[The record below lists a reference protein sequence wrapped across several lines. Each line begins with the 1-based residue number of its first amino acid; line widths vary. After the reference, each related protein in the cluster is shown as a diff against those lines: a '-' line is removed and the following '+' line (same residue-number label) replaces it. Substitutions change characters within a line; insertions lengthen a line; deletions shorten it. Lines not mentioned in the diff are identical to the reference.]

1 MSYRKDRKTGR
12 RFPATLLLALALVAL
27 QADRAPAQEHER
39 DRDEQVE
46 EHEHD
51 DAHEHEGHGD
61 HDVHGIADPAGDH
74 HFGLHFTH
82 PLIAESVS
90 PDTKIRIDHQFLD
103 LPDGDQLNVGV
114 LEGEYAFMRAFSVEA
129 GIPYS
134 YTDAAFGNLEVAL
147 KFANFAL
154 ERSGILLGYGVE
166 FGFPT
171 AAEHEEPELVPV
183 QARLGATL
191 DGSSRV
197 SRVDARPLSSSSGG
211 ELGEPEWEL
220 APFLNIGYK
229 RGALELVAW
238 GALGVPFAQD
248 DGEEVSTELGYN
260 LSALYHLSGRWQAV
274 LELDGSG
281 GISGPTVGEDVLN
294 LSPGLR
300 WRVLADAPLVVGT
313 SVGFPLT
320 HEESFGTRWV
330 TSLFWHF

>member
-1 MSYRKDRKTGR
+1 LIALS
-12 RFPATLLLALALVAL
+12 AITLR
-27 QADRAPAQEHER
+27 ADRVTAQEHE
-39 DRDEQVE
+39 
-46 EHEHD
+46 HEHD
-51 DAHEHEGHGD
+51 EEHQ
-61 HDVHGIADPAGDH
+61 HGIADPAGDH
-74 HFGLHFTH
+74 HLGLHFTH

-103 LPDGDQLNVGV
+103 LPDGDQLNIGV
-114 LEGEYAFMRAFSVEA
+114 LEGEYAFMRAFSIEA

-154 ERSGILLGYGVE
+154 EEYGLVLGYGVE

-171 AAEHEEPELVPV
+171 AAEHEEEVSPAL
-183 QARLGATL
+183 ATLAATL
-191 DGSSRV
+191 DGPPKIT
-197 SRVDARPLSSSSGG
+197 RVDPRPLNSSSGG

-220 APFLNIGYK
+220 APFLNIGWK
-229 RGALELVAW
+229 RGALEVVAW
-238 GALGVPFAQD
+238 GKLGVPFAQD
-248 DGEEVSTELGYN
+248 AGDEVATELGYN
-260 LSALYHLSGRWQAV
+260 LSALYHVSPRWQAV

-300 WRVLADAPLVVGT
+300 WRIFADTPFVIGT

-330 TSLFWHF
+330 TSVFWHF